1 MKIWMP
7 FQKRFHPAALW
18 VEYISLLY
26 QNSNDHFW
34 RIHEK
39 SYCLEVCCHLFFDCI
54 YQEKRHVIKIPTRW
68 QLNFSRILQKFFF
81 EKQMASR
88 LLIQYLLNLF
98 LNFTESSS
106 CWHVC
111 YNNHC
116 YGLLDSICS
125 GYHYQTFS
133 ENSQRENGIRK
144 RSNHEWKTCWSFHGS
159 CCDWYGRNSWWTWH
173 WGTPSWDQV
182 FTLNTYCRVAN
193 SRPGYYCKN
202 QRFPKRVTV
211 NKHQIFP
218 KILLGATK

>member
-1 MKIWMP
+1 
-7 FQKRFHPAALW
+7 
-18 VEYISLLY
+18 
-26 QNSNDHFW
+26 
-34 RIHEK
+34 
-39 SYCLEVCCHLFFDCI
+39 
-54 YQEKRHVIKIPTRW
+54 
-68 QLNFSRILQKFFF
+68 
-81 EKQMASR
+81 MASR

-98 LNFTESSS
+98 LNFTESGS

-159 CCDWYGRNSWWTWH
+159 CCDWYGRNSWWKWH
-173 WGTPSWDQV
+173 GGTTSWDQV
-182 FTLNTYCRVAN
+182 FTLSTYCRVAN

-202 QRFPKRVTV
+202 QLFPKRVTG

-218 KILLGATK
+218 SKAVWRSLWVLLNEPYICSWLYISHDNIA